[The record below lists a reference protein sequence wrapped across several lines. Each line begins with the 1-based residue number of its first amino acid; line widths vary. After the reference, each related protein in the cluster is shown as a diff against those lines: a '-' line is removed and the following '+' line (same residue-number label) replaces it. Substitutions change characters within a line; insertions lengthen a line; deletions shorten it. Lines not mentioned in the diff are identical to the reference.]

1 MLRYHCW
8 MLMNFYPKGAIEI
21 PEDKAPVEITE
32 ALIRKVENDAEYR
45 IHESACMV
53 LADVLAITEGAEDP
67 GAAAFEIVKRYKAMV
82 KTRRGN
88 RLSNAEGPI
97 FLRGPA
103 E

>member
-21 PEDKAPVEITE
+21 PEGKAPVEITE

-67 GAAAFEIVKRYKAMV
+67 GAAAFEIVKRYEAMV
-82 KTRRGN
+82 RDEGWEPASERVRRG
-88 RLSNAEGPI
+88 R
-97 FLRGPA
+97 FFRGTA
-103 E
+103 